1 MRYFFVDT
9 ENVGDYSFIK
19 EMEVTSSDSIVL
31 FVSEMSRRVK
41 LEDLKLI
48 NMSGAKLVYEDV
60 YTGEAN
66 ALDFQLIAFIAL
78 NLANSEE
85 SCEYYIVSNDNDYI
99 LPAKYLSEKTNKNI
113 SILKTNEV
121 VLPEIDRNVV
131 VESLSDIVEEL
142 FGESDVKSEILSL
155 IEESKALNILHN
167 NLRERFGH
175 ENGREIYIKV
185 KPHIKSLYKTV

>member
-167 NLRERFGH
+167 NLRERFGY